1 MAVAAEVRTGQV
13 PKTLRGVLSYQ
24 GSGGPRRTDNHRC
37 LFVTVLLRH
46 VLDTDA
52 IVGST
57 GQEGKL
63 ELLTLGLE
71 EWEGGGAKKPE
82 NTSEI
87 IEKRELRRVIP
98 QSCTGLL
105 GSPPSCT

>member
-1 MAVAAEVRTGQV
+1 MAVAAEVRAGQV
-13 PKTLRGVLSYQ
+13 PKTLRRGVLSYQ
-24 GSGGPRRTDNHRC
+24 RSGGPRRTDNHRC

-52 IVGST
+52 IVGSA

-71 EWEGGGAKKPE
+71 KWEGGGWGKEARKY
-82 NTSEI
+82 
-87 IEKRELRRVIP
+87 
-98 QSCTGLL
+98 Q
-105 GSPPSCT
+105 